1 MKMKKPKVV
10 VISGPSGVGKSTIC
24 KEVVKRL
31 DNIYLSVSFTTRPKS
46 SNEVDG
52 KDYWFVSEEE
62 FREQIDKD
70 HFLEYAE
77 VFGNLY
83 GTSKDKINKAIEAGK
98 TVILEI
104 DVQGG
109 KQAKR
114 AFPDAEMIFILP
126 PTQKELASRMNLRGR
141 EGAETAKKRLTQA
154 DDETAIAWQYYQ
166 HMVIN
171 DDLEQ
176 AVKEVVHI
184 VQSSSQ

>member
-1 MKMKKPKVV
+1 
-10 VISGPSGVGKSTIC
+10 
-24 KEVVKRL
+24 
-31 DNIYLSVSFTTRPKS
+31 VSFTTRSKS
-46 SNEVDG
+46 SSEVDG

-62 FREQIDKD
+62 FREQINKGQL
-70 HFLEYAE
+70 LEYAE

-83 GTSKDKINKAIEAGK
+83 GTSKDKINEAIEAGK

-114 AFPDAEMIFILP
+114 VYPDAEMIFILP
-126 PTQKELASRMNLRGR
+126 PTHKELASRMNLRGR
-141 EGAETAKKRLTQA
+141 ECAETAKKRLTEA
-154 DDETAIAWQYYQ
+154 DDETAAAWQHYE

-176 AVKEVVHI
+176 AIKEVVHI
-184 VQSSSQ
+184 VQSNSQ